1 MLSMNNKIKELRKK
15 KKLTQEEL
23 AEKINVTKLTIS
35 RWERGERV
43 PKSDKA
49 QQLADFLGVSVS
61 YLLGYSDYK
70 NKDMYLEEHSLDHII
85 ESDKYNAIETIGEN
99 NLPLVY
105 KFLRREFE
113 EEYRNVYL
121 NDEDHTF
128 TEEDAI
134 DAVDIAMG
142 NIGDGFWNLPDSIVK
157 LIFYWAT
164 LKASEREQL
173 LELIKVL
180 SLNNL
185 DEDSLS
191 NDN

>member
-1 MLSMNNKIKELRKK
+1 MNNKIKELRKK

-142 NIGDGFWNLPDSIVK
+142 NIGDGFWNLPDSLVK

>member
-142 NIGDGFWNLPDSIVK
+142 NIGDGFWNLPDSLVK

>member
-1 MLSMNNKIKELRKK
+1 M
-15 KKLTQEEL
+15 
-23 AEKINVTKLTIS
+23 
-35 RWERGERV
+35 
-43 PKSDKA
+43 
-49 QQLADFLGVSVS
+49 
-61 YLLGYSDYK
+61 
-70 NKDMYLEEHSLDHII
+70 DHII

-142 NIGDGFWNLPDSIVK
+142 NIGDGFWNLPDSLVK

>member
-1 MLSMNNKIKELRKK
+1 MNNKIKELRKK

-113 EEYRNVYL
+113 EEYRNAYL